1 MLPTRGK
8 VVRAAQP
15 LPRARRAPELPAA
28 ASVNIPA
35 GCIFTCTFTG
45 WTPRMWRRSSAES
58 CR

>member
-45 WTPRMWRRSSAES
+45 
-58 CR
+58 